1 MQSLR
6 IVCLALV
13 VVTSALGMFGCEGGG
28 GGSSTNVASSTPTTV
43 TIRGR
48 VDDGTPNSPIANA
61 QCQVVDVHGSMVESI
76 TTDANGLFQ
85 AGIPPGMET
94 FIGCDPQTLR
104 NLVLATFVS
113 TVGVAAGQTR
123 PETGFEEITPRT
135 TMIANI
141 LAETHP
147 TDLQR
152 RKTELLNALEGQDP
166 DLSLMAGAATTLFNA
181 MLQSQIADVDFSPL
195 FRTSE
200 DSPGGDSD
208 GGGASGSAGDGADF
222 SPLPEVLCEF
232 TTHLQGNSALADVL
246 DGAVDRPE
254 LQRIASRLP
263 QGAALGAAFA
273 RQFPDGLQPLAAGQ
287 PLRTRTDTAGA
298 YFLPVPPQTPGFVS
312 CAARSD
318 LALATFVRG
327 RQEGE
332 TLTNQHVSPPNEFF
346 AELLQP
352 LFSAQEVP
360 TIAAN
365 FLADIGNLR
374 EPSRGQVR
382 LETVQT
388 ADGLNI
394 ADTDG
399 DGVACAFVGG
409 AQGVAVNY
417 PAAGGAA
424 LISTTLFKAFLV
436 EARTP
441 AILSYADI
449 LTNILT
455 RTDQGENP
463 LIEVLAEDLVAGGV
477 PAARAA
483 VVAPLLNT
491 CFVARIQ
498 GDLQTALPRVVR
510 AGRMRVTVR
519 NASATPLSNAQVVVE
534 GTFPAPPASRCPS
547 GAMSGAAN
555 RLVCQ
560 TDANG
565 QVVFILFGQTT
576 LGPNPVTVTAT
587 SPDGTL
593 MQQLQT
599 TFIAPATRDLS
610 VTVGP

>member
-1 MQSLR
+1 MQLLR
-6 IVCLALV
+6 IVCLTLV
-13 VVTSALGMFGCEGGG
+13 VVTSAFGMFGCEGGG
-28 GGSSTNVASSTPTTV
+28 GSSTNALSSSPPATV
-43 TIRGR
+43 TVRGR

-61 QCQVVDVHGSMVESI
+61 QCQVVDVQGSTVGSM
-76 TTDANGLFQ
+76 TTDTNGLFQ
-85 AGIPPGMET
+85 VGIPPGMET
-94 FIGCDPQTLR
+94 FIGCNPQALR
-104 NLVLATFVS
+104 NLLLATFVS

-141 LAETHP
+141 LAETQP
-147 TDLQR
+147 ADLQR

-181 MLQSQIADVDFSPL
+181 MLQSQIADVDFTPL

-200 DSPGGDSD
+200 DSAGGDSD
-208 GGGASGSAGDGADF
+208 GGGASGGAGDGADL
-222 SPLPEVLCEF
+222 SPLPDVLCEF
-232 TTHLQGNSALADVL
+232 TPHLQGNSALADVL

-273 RQFPDGLQPLAAGQ
+273 RFLPEGLHPLVNGQ
-287 PLRTRTDTAGA
+287 PLRTRTDANGA

-312 CAARSD
+312 CAARSN

-327 RQEGE
+327 RQAGE
-332 TLTNQHVSPPNEFF
+332 TLTDQNVSPPNEFF

-352 LFSAQEVP
+352 LFPAQEVP
-360 TIAAN
+360 AIEDN

-374 EPSRGQVR
+374 EPSRGVVQ

-394 ADTDG
+394 ADTNG
-399 DGVACAFVGG
+399 DGVACSFVGG
-409 AQGVAVNY
+409 TQAAAVMY

-424 LISTTLFKAFLV
+424 FISTTLFKALLV
-436 EARTP
+436 EARNP

-455 RTDQGENP
+455 RTNQGGEP
-463 LIEVLAEDLVAGGV
+463 LIEMQAEDLVAGGV

-491 CFVARIQ
+491 CFNARIQ
-498 GDLQTALPRVVR
+498 QDLATALPRVVR

-519 NASATPLSNAQVVVE
+519 NASGTLLPNAQVVVE

-565 QVVFILFGQTT
+565 QVIFILFGQTT

-587 SPDGTL
+587 SPDSTL
-593 MQQLQT
+593 TKQLQT
-599 TFIAPATRDLS
+599 TFIAPATRDIS